1 MALLLLRIVVKVGT
15 HCARRSFYQ
24 AATDDMSTA
33 RANTTATA
41 TERLTG
47 TCRWFDA
54 KRGYG
59 FVVSDTDGSDFFVHQ
74 TAIQWTAFASLS
86 KANLSFVLA
95 IDENGRTKASEVVCG
110 ESELGGMQAV
120 PREDEGHLGGVI
132 VGRPI
137 LY

>member
-15 HCARRSFYQ
+15 HCALRSFYQ

-74 TAIQWTAFASLS
+74 TAIQCDGFRKLVEGQP
-86 KANLSFVLA
+86 LSFVLA

-110 ESELGGMQAV
+110 EMPNSAERKRFRGKMKAISE
-120 PREDEGHLGGVI
+120 E
-132 VGRPI
+132 
-137 LY
+137 